1 MKCDKCGFEHNN
13 RNACPKC
20 GARVIFVNEDYA
32 RRRKEW
38 EEANR
43 NGKQSNIPP
52 GIMYSTKEEH
62 DMKRGR
68 DGIVNIKEEGSDS
81 GLSFVALKDRII
93 KAIAAVIVKIN
104 KRKERKKKKAEPE
117 FAGKETLDTSKL
129 VLSHKVFKDHKK
141 KFIIGGIAVVLIA
154 VAVPVT
160 VYNIK
165 RMDRSDVIFFDGS
178 KIATV
183 KNPSSPLLE
192 IADYKEIY
200 KVNDRDFLIT
210 REAGFII
217 CRNGKVT
224 EIACDDP
231 VYITA
236 NRDLSAVI
244 FLSNDKIYIYDGGI
258 TDTGIQAADISKDG
272 CMISDDGSVY
282 AVTTMVSDADNSEY
296 SLFYG
301 AKDGAKNISSD
312 DRQKVMIDV
321 NDDGTML
328 YLDMGNAE
336 YGIVND
342 RALTYYNGTAAEKI
356 ADDVMDYRYLDS
368 QDLIYYTDR
377 DGNLFTYYDGT
388 AKKADNDVDSFCDN
402 ALDGDNVYYLK
413 ENGCYIA
420 DKDIDYTTPL
430 FRTTLSD
437 ITLYYDTD
445 NNYAYITDSGS
456 LYFVGSI
463 SSGAS
468 AVKVCEKNYGEEPV
482 FTGKDMYIVDTEGN
496 LLKLYSGN
504 RIVDTGVS
512 SLTAVINSD
521 AVGYVKNGDCY
532 IRQSNNNK
540 VRKISQ
546 ENSFLQWDKI
556 IYSEKNYYFVTK
568 ENLLYEVSKK
578 NDYKTIGETVK
589 ICIFVD

>member
-224 EIACDDP
+224 EIARDDP

-258 TDTGIQAADISKDG
+258 TDTGIQAADISRDG

-388 AKKADNDVDSFCDN
+388 AKKVDNDVDSFCDN

-413 ENGCYIA
+413 ENGCYLA

-468 AVKVCEKNYGEEPV
+468 AAKVCEKNYGEEPV

-546 ENSFLQWDKI
+546 ENIFLQWDKI

>member
-192 IADYKEIY
+192 IADYKGIY

-210 REAGFII
+210 REAGFVI

-224 EIACDDP
+224 EAACDNP

-244 FLSNDKIYIYDGGI
+244 FLSNDKIYIYDGSI

-272 CMISDDGSVY
+272 CMISDDGSFY

-301 AKDGAKNISSD
+301 TKDGADMISSD

-321 NDDGTML
+321 NNDGTML

-402 ALDGDNVYYLK
+402 ALDKDNVYYLK
-413 ENGCYIA
+413 ENGCYLA

-468 AVKVCEKNYGEEPV
+468 AAKVCEKDYGTEPV
-482 FTGKDMYIVDTEGN
+482 FTGKDLYMTDSDGN
-496 LLKLYSGN
+496 LLKLYSDN
-504 RIVDTGVS
+504 KIIDTGVS
-512 SLTAVINSD
+512 SLTSIVNSD
-521 AVGYVKNGDCY
+521 AVCYVKNGSCY

>member
-81 GLSFVALKDRII
+81 GLSFVALKDKII

-141 KFIIGGIAVVLIA
+141 KFIIGGIAVILIA

-210 REAGFII
+210 RQEGFVI

-224 EIACDDP
+224 EVACDNP

-244 FLSNDKIYIYDGGI
+244 FLSNDKIYIYDGSI
-258 TDTGIQAADISKDG
+258 TDTGIQAAEISKDG
-272 CMISDDGSVY
+272 CMISDDGSFY

-388 AKKADNDVDSFCDN
+388 AKKADNYVDSFCDN

-413 ENGCYIA
+413 ENGCYLA

-430 FRTTLSD
+430 FRTMLSD

-468 AVKVCEKNYGEEPV
+468 AAKVCEKDYGEEPV
-482 FTGKDMYIVDTEGN
+482 FTGNDMYIVDTDGN
-496 LLKLYSGN
+496 LLKLYSDN
-504 RIVDTGVS
+504 RIIDTGVS